1 MGPRTRKVVFPL
13 KADYYIVYATTEE
26 SVAFV
31 NRLSR
36 YFKEAMEKRK
46 DQDDMD
52 SIMTR
57 VRRNMALQYNVD
69 VTLKVG
75 EFWDIQGIPDC
86 NNRLTKTLRFITPM
100 EVVQRTRRA

>member
-1 MGPRTRKVVFPL
+1 MKKHF
-13 KADYYIVYATTEE
+13 
-26 SVAFV
+26 
-31 NRLSR
+31 R

-57 VRRNMALQYNVD
+57 VRRNMALQYNAD

-86 NNRLTKTLRFITPM
+86 NNR
-100 EVVQRTRRA
+100 